1 MGSKT
6 TRAAEHSRPSLKQL
20 QIPDRHSKMKRHGG
34 SLRLY
39 RGSVPPRASACN
51 EAVTHCTRARTAMH
65 IFPLPPCGLRLQ
77 GRRGVTLYSNSFEL
91 LYESTF
97 YLIYPPRFFRDS
109 KESASTSSAVSCR
122 ACISSAVGATGAKII
137 HTALARSS
145 VARPM

>member
-1 MGSKT
+1 MGRKT
-6 TRAAEHSRPSLKQL
+6 TKAAEHSRLSLKQL

-77 GRRGVTLYSNSFEL
+77 ERAEAGGYIHSN
-91 LYESTF
+91 
-97 YLIYPPRFFRDS
+97 
-109 KESASTSSAVSCR
+109 
-122 ACISSAVGATGAKII
+122 
-137 HTALARSS
+137 
-145 VARPM
+145 